1 MGASMTFIDVEIEA
15 GPAHEDGL
23 SLRFKRA
30 DDDAVRDVMWV
41 AYESELGLAGRWRV
55 ESADGVD
62 GPFRAGATAVRVE
75 DSSDGAVWLVT
86 GGRHGLVLT
95 HDEGATE
102 RVPYLALSL
111 RTPMG

>member
-1 MGASMTFIDVEIEA
+1 MTFIDVEIEP

-30 DDDAVRDVMWV
+30 DDDAVREVTWI
-41 AYESELGLAGRWRV
+41 AYESELGLSGRWYV
-55 ESADGVD
+55 SSADTV
-62 GPFRAGATAVRVE
+62 GPPYRAGATAVRVE
-75 DSSDGAVWLVT
+75 DSSDGAVWLLT

-95 HDEGATE
+95 HDGHGVVE

-111 RTPMG
+111 RSLMV